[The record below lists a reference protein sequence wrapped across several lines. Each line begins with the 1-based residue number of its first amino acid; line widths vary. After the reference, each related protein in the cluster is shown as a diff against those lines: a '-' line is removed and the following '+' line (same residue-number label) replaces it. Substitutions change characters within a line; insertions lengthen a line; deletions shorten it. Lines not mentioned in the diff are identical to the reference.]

1 MNIELSAQTLART
14 RPATDTSTA
23 VRSTRVHKMDTEI
36 KSFILLVCAIALA
49 HGGVRVMWGAI
60 CPIVFGERRWK
71 ALSDAKQYE
80 IRLAFNCA
88 LNGILAPALVYP
100 ALTSTPPLNPNG
112 LYATVFPR
120 HEGSVLGCAASVGYL
135 LYDFLAMLSNYTV
148 SMKANGVVAYN
159 LYLWHH
165 ALSVAFWPVAVLHN
179 SFVFFVNWFV
189 ASEASSAFLA
199 ARGAMLSLGTINT
212 PLGMVVQF
220 GFVLSYFMS
229 RIYVMPNLVKSIYY
243 ADWGQVPAW
252 QANIARFTVP
262 LPFML
267 NIYWGILIVR
277 SMVKVLFGKKKGK
290 GKKAA

>member
-1 MNIELSAQTLART
+1 
-14 RPATDTSTA
+14 
-23 VRSTRVHKMDTEI
+23 
-36 KSFILLVCAIALA
+36 
-49 HGGVRVMWGAI
+49 
-60 CPIVFGERRWK
+60 
-71 ALSDAKQYE
+71 
-80 IRLAFNCA
+80 
-88 LNGILAPALVYP
+88 
-100 ALTSTPPLNPNG
+100 
-112 LYATVFPR
+112 
-120 HEGSVLGCAASVGYL
+120 
-135 LYDFLAMLSNYTV
+135 
-148 SMKANGVVAYN
+148 
-159 LYLWHH
+159 
-165 ALSVAFWPVAVLHN
+165 
-179 SFVFFVNWFV
+179 VFFVNWFV

-212 PLGMVVQF
+212 PVGMVVQF